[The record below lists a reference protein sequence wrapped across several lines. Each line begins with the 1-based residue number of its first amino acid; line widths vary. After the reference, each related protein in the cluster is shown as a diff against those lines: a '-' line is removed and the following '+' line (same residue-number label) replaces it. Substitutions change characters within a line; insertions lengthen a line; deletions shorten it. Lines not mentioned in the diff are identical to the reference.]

1 MPLKRDPS
9 GRYNYGQSDVLINV
23 AMCHTGSDLMAGK
36 TDCIKKAVQK
46 KKKIAESYQLTACS
60 NPPLN
65 L

>member
-9 GRYNYGQSDVLINV
+9 GRYKYGQSDVLINV

-46 KKKIAESYQLTACS
+46 KDC
-60 NPPLN
+60 NPIELE
-65 L
+65 LSEVRSKL

>member
-1 MPLKRDPS
+1 MPLKRYPS

-46 KKKIAESYQLTACS
+46 KKDC
-60 NPPLN
+60 NPIELE
-65 L
+65 LSEVRSKL